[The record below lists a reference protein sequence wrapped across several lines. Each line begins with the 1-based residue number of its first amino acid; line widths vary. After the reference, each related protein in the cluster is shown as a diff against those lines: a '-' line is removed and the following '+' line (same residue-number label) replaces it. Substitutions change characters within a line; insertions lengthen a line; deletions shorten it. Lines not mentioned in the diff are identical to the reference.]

1 MVLDNARLVKS
12 PNVRLR
18 MLKVELPRAVMGTG
32 SPPPPPHRLQEEG
45 LSQLKILGI

>member
-32 SPPPPPHRLQEEG
+32 SPPPPHRLQEEG